1 MSRVVVL
8 LIVLA
13 VAITAPATAVA
24 SPGPLAHETD
34 PATGDGVL
42 IVSSYSPSLGPLTWE
57 QCPPGGACAPFD
69 DGDGNEMRLA
79 VGDPPAGTT
88 YRVTQAA
95 TTLASEPWQGRL
107 HRVMGPTYTGDLR
120 VGSRVAPML
129 GAWSRGWGVEKAH
142 LQLQACPD
150 AVSANGC
157 VVIYDTLLFGP
168 CSSGQ
173 GRVLAAR
180 DAGKWLRVAEDLSS
194 QRLPMP
200 AIGYAQPE
208 VLTPLTANAR
218 VAVTLAGRIEPGGAD
233 GGPCIGGSYVSP
245 GFPWP
250 DPGYRDPGYVD
261 AGPDTKG
268 ADKKPKVTLPK
279 RITRHQRRGF
289 VAATVTCPVRCR
301 LELRV
306 SQGRRGLTVRRTLK
320 RGTTSVALPTAKVRR
335 TLRSGTVRVR
345 VKVGGRVLANRSVT
359 LRR

>member
-1 MSRVVVL
+1 MSRAVVL
-8 LIVLA
+8 LITFVALA
-13 VAITAPATAVA
+13 SPAAAAAV
-24 SPGPLAHETD
+24 PGPLAHETD
-34 PATGDGVL
+34 PATGDGLLLVG
-42 IVSSYSPSLGPLTWE
+42 SYSPSAGPLTWE
-57 QCPPGGACAPFD
+57 QCLPGGACAPFD

-88 YRVTQAA
+88 YRVTQGA
-95 TTLASEPWQGRL
+95 TTLTSEPWQGRL
-107 HRVMGPTYTGDLR
+107 HRIMGPTYTGDLR

-150 AVSANGC
+150 PVAANGC
-157 VVIYDTLLFGP
+157 VVIYDTLLLGP

-200 AIGYAQPE
+200 AVGYPQPE
-208 VLTPLTANAR
+208 VVTPLAANAR
-218 VAVTLAGRIEPGGAD
+218 VAVTLAGRIEPGGPD
-233 GGPCIGGSYVSP
+233 GGPCIGGSYVDP

-261 AGPDTKG
+261 PGPDAKAAG
-268 ADKKPKVTLPK
+268 RKPKVALPK
-279 RITRHQRRGF
+279 QIAWHKRKGF
-289 VAATVTCPVRCR
+289 VAAKVTCPARCR
-301 LELRV
+301 LDLRV
-306 SQGRRGLTVRRTLK
+306 TQGRRGVTVRRTLK
-320 RGTTSVALPTAKVRR
+320 RGTTSVALPAVKVRR
-335 TLRSGTVRVR
+335 VLRSGKVRVR
-345 VKVGGRVLANRSVT
+345 VKVGSAVVANRVVT